1 MIEQL
6 ITDHLDLWSSAVR
19 PKSSAGRGS
28 NSKLELTGIKKLR
41 ELILE
46 LAVRGKLVPQD
57 PNDEPAS
64 VLLERIAAEKARLVK
79 EGKLKKSKPLPE
91 ITEEEIP
98 FELPEGWMW
107 CRVGSITNASTGYA
121 FKSSQYVD
129 TGTFVL
135 RVTNINPNGTINKDD
150 NKYIS
155 PESADNEFENFK
167 LSDGDVL
174 LVMVGGSLGKLGVV
188 CEAVLPAVLNQN
200 MWKLDRFCG
209 MPIRYFLFVLQY
221 INNNEITVTSS
232 THGHLAQG
240 DYMEK
245 MCPLAPLNQQ
255 HRIVAKVDEL
265 MSLCD
270 QLEQQSEA
278 SLAAHQ
284 TLVETLLTTLTESA
298 DSSDLA
304 QNWARLAQ
312 YFDSL
317 FTTQSSIDALKQT
330 ILQLAVMGK
339 LVPQDPSDE
348 PASVLL
354 ERIAAEKARLV
365 KEGKIKKEKPLPPI
379 SEEEKLF
386 RIPDSWCFCRL
397 GDICDGITSGSTPPK
412 EKFSHDEGVP
422 FLKVYNIRDQKID
435 FDYEPQFVEKDYND
449 SKLKRSMLYPG
460 DVVMNIVGPPLG
472 KVAIIPSNF
481 PVWNC
486 NQAIVFFR
494 PIDMGLNKHIY
505 TYLKAGLF
513 LASIELIGTAGQDNI
528 SVTKSRL
535 IVLPMPPLKEQLR
548 IADRIEQ
555 LLSLCDQL
563 SARLQASQTTQLN
576 LAEALVEGALN

>member
-1 MIEQL
+1 ML
-6 ITDHLDLWSSAVR
+6 SA
-19 PKSSAGRGS
+19 
-28 NSKLELTGIKKLR
+28 
-41 ELILE
+41 
-46 LAVRGKLVPQD
+46 
-57 PNDEPAS
+57 
-64 VLLERIAAEKARLVK
+64 
-79 EGKLKKSKPLPE
+79 
-91 ITEEEIP
+91 
-98 FELPEGWMW
+98 
-107 CRVGSITNASTGYA
+107 
-121 FKSSQYVD
+121 
-129 TGTFVL
+129 
-135 RVTNINPNGTINKDD
+135 
-150 NKYIS
+150 
-155 PESADNEFENFK
+155 
-167 LSDGDVL
+167 GDVL

-200 MWKLDRFCG
+200 MWRLDRFCG
-209 MPIRYFLFVLQY
+209 VPIRYFLFVLQY

-284 TLVETLLTTLTESA
+284 TLVETLLATLTESA
-298 DSSDLA
+298 DVAELA

-339 LVPQDPSDE
+339 LVPQDPDDE

-379 SEEEKLF
+379 SEEEKPFAL
-386 RIPDSWCFCRL
+386 PDGWEWCKFGFL
-397 GDICDGITSGSTPPK
+397 AEFINGDRGKNYPNQNEYVDSGVAWINTGHIQPDGSLSTSDMNFITK
-412 EKFSHDEGVP
+412 EKFDSLRGGKIRPDDLVYCLRGATFGKTAFVKPYIEGAIASS
-422 FLKVYNIRDQKID
+422 LMIIRHYERD
-435 FDYEPQFVEKDYND
+435 FAD
-449 SKLKRSMLYPG
+449 
-460 DVVMNIVGPPLG
+460 
-472 KVAIIPSNF
+472 
-481 PVWNC
+481 
-486 NQAIVFFR
+486 
-494 PIDMGLNKHIY
+494 Y
-505 TYLKAGLF
+505 TYRYLLSPFGRSQIF
-513 LASIELIGTAGQDNI
+513 RFDNGSAQPNLSAN
-528 SVTKSRL
+528 SVTL
-535 IVLPMPPLKEQLR
+535 YAYPCPPLKEQHR
-548 IADRIEQ
+548 IIAKVDE
-555 LLSLCDQL
+555 LMSLCDQL
-563 SARLQASQTTQLN
+563 SARLQGSQTTQLH